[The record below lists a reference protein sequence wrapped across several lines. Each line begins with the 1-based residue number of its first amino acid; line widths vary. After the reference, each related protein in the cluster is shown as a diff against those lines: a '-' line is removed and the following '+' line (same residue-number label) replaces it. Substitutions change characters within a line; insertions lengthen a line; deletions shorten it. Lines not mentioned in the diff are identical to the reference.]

1 MYINRI
7 QTMYNIKEQL
17 ILCEKNMFIHVYRSF
32 KKYFIKIL
40 EKVFPKDICILI
52 LCFVKIDEK
61 QYIPKNKQRDSSY
74 IIYPISKKENYI
86 IRLKLHE
93 TYDSED
99 SNQSQVN
106 MLVIIRYDKKELLEV
121 IKNKILGFFN
131 NINDIN
137 QYTLIDKHI
146 CSDRNRLSISESI
159 NKTNYK
165 IESLDVNTF
174 SISVNTLNKKS
185 KFKNNE
191 VKNIYNKIFKIYIYV
206 NYYMSID

>member
-7 QTMYNIKEQL
+7 QTMYNVKEQL

-61 QYIPKNKQRDSSY
+61 QYIPKNILRDSSY
-74 IIYPISKKENYI
+74 ILYPISVKENYI

-131 NINDIN
+131 NLSDIN
-137 QYTLIDKHI
+137 HYTLIDKYI
-146 CSDRNRLSISESI
+146 CSDRNPLTISDKFKN
-159 NKTNYK
+159 NKYK
-165 IESLDVNTF
+165 EVLNINTF
-174 SISVNTLNKKS
+174 NISLNTLNKKS

-191 VKNIYNKIFKIYIYV
+191 VKNIYNKIFKLYIYV

>member
-7 QTMYNIKEQL
+7 QTMYNVKEQL

-61 QYIPKNKQRDSSY
+61 QYIPKNILRDSSY
-74 IIYPISKKENYI
+74 ILYPISVKENYI

-131 NINDIN
+131 NLSDIN
-137 QYTLIDKHI
+137 HYTLIDKYI
-146 CSDRNRLSISESI
+146 CSDRNQLTISDKFKN
-159 NKTNYK
+159 NKYK
-165 IESLDVNTF
+165 EVLNINTF
-174 SISVNTLNKKS
+174 NISLNTLNKKS

-191 VKNIYNKIFKIYIYV
+191 VKNIYNKIFKLYIYV